1 MLLPKEVA
9 KCSGISSSEGYIVYD
24 SQENVD
30 VIIQTL
36 EETLSSNEVR
46 NTVRTM
52 ISIEN
57 IDAPREYYF
66 DYNLPEGYRLVMG
79 SELGNDEIADEAVGI
94 INREGYAVAI
104 IDSPWA
110 KDVYGEEVKTS
121 YSIKDNTLI
130 QTVAF

>member
-52 ISIEN
+52 ISIETVS
-57 IDAPREYYF
+57 YTHLT
-66 DYNLPEGYRLVMG
+66 LPTK
-79 SELGNDEIADEAVGI
+79 A
-94 INREGYAVAI
+94 
-104 IDSPWA
+104 
-110 KDVYGEEVKTS
+110 
-121 YSIKDNTLI
+121 
-130 QTVAF
+130 